1 MFGIGSA
8 ITPYVIGGAILAAA
22 VLTTGGYV
30 KGRMDGREAVLQRLQ
45 DDRIAV
51 FKDGVKID
59 NDVLAADSDE
69 LCQMLGG
76 CL

>member
-1 MFGIGSA
+1 MFSFLN
-8 ITPYVIGGAILAAA
+8 PYVIGGATLAAVA
-22 VLTTGGYV
+22 LTTGGYV
-30 KGRMDGREAVLQRLQ
+30 KGRVDGREAVLQRLQ

-69 LCQMLGG
+69 LCSMLGG
-76 CL
+76 CE